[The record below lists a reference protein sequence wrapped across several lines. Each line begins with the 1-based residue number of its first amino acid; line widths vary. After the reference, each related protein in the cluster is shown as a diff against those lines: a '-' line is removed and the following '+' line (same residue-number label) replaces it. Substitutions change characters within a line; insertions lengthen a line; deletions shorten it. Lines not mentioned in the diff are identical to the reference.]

1 MLRVALILAVLA
13 AIGSLV
19 VSFVF
24 TEPTVKDL
32 RTNLATTTQNLQET
46 QTALDKTKSDLK
58 KTSSDLEA
66 RSKEL
71 DTTKTQLEEATVA
84 ASNNK
89 KRADQLDS
97 NLAKT
102 TKERNEAQAELAQ
115 WQALGV
121 KPDQVIQIRAD
132 LKKTAEAKV
141 ALEDEKAIFL
151 KRIGRLENRLAK
163 YEAPD
168 EKVKM
173 PDGLKGSV
181 LAVGPLQDFVLL
193 DIGENQGVKERGE
206 FLIRRGNK
214 LIGKAAV
221 VSVEANRAI
230 ANILPAWKQGDVR
243 VAENDQVLY

>member
-19 VSFVF
+19 VSFLV

-32 RTNLATTTQNLQET
+32 RTNLASTTQSLEET
-46 QTALDKTKSDLK
+46 RGTLTKTEGDLK
-58 KTSSDLEA
+58 KTKTELESK
-66 RSKEL
+66 SKEL
-71 DTTKTQLEEATVA
+71 DTTKVQLDEASVA
-84 ASNNK
+84 AANNK
-89 KRADQLDS
+89 KRADQLDA

-121 KPDQVIQIRAD
+121 KPDQVVQLRAD
-132 LKKTAEAKV
+132 LKKTSEAKL
-141 ALEDEKAIFL
+141 ALEDEKVIFL

-173 PDGLKGSV
+173 PDGLKGNI

-206 FLIRRGNK
+206 FLVRRGSK
-214 LIGKAAV
+214 LIGKVAV

-230 ANILPAWKQGDVR
+230 ANVIPAWRQGDVR
-243 VAENDQVLY
+243 IAENDQVLY